1 MEKNNK
7 FKFSKCLF
15 ILLAVYITLLLVIVS
30 IANRFVCTGS
40 LIQPGGIF
48 IFPFTFLICNLIGEV
63 YGYSTG
69 RIFIWVGIFCEFIF
83 AIITTIVVHLPAP
96 YFESTTVAYNVV
108 FDPTIRFVFAG
119 LSGLLCGEFISVF
132 LLVKW
137 KIKLNGKLFCLRNLG
152 AIAIGQLLLSI
163 IVDIIAFYGK
173 IPFSALL
180 IAIGSGFTWKIII
193 TIIFIYPVWIL
204 AQYIKLIENIDY
216 YDIGTN
222 FNPFKI

>member
-1 MEKNNK
+1 MENNK
-7 FKFSKCLF
+7 LKLSKCLI

-30 IANRFVCTGS
+30 IANRFVCTGL

-63 YGYSTG
+63 YGYSIG
-69 RIFIWVGIFCEFIF
+69 RIFIWIGICCEFIF
-83 AIITTIVVHLPAP
+83 AMITTIVVHLPAP
-96 YFESTTVAYNVV
+96 YFENTINAYEIV

-119 LSGLLCGEFISVF
+119 LTGLLCGEFLSIF

-137 KIKLNGKLFCLRNLG
+137 KIKLNGRLFCLRNLG
-152 AIAIGQLLLSI
+152 AIASGQLLLSI
-163 IVDIIAFYGK
+163 IVDIIAFLGK
-173 IPFSALL
+173 IPFSSLL
-180 IAIGSGFTWKIII
+180 IAIGSGFMWKIII
-193 TIIFIYPVWIL
+193 TLIFIYPVWMI
-204 AQYIKLIENIDY
+204 AQYIKSIENIDF